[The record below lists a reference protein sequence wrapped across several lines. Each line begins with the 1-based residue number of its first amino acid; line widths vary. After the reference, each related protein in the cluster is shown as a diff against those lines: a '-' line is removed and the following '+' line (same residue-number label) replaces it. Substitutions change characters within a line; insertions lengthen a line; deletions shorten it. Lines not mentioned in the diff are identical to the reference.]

1 MKEKSLNTRYINT
14 KEEISRSKK
23 NHRST
28 NSILT
33 VISNSSNN
41 STSSSL
47 DAVVL
52 ENKAINSCTTIF
64 RLHSMDNY

>member
-1 MKEKSLNTRYINT
+1 MKEKSLDTRYINT

-23 NHRST
+23 NQRST
-28 NSILT
+28 NSTL
-33 VISNSSNN
+33 ISNSSNN

-52 ENKAINSCTTIF
+52 ENKVINSFTTIF
-64 RLHSMDNY
+64 RLHSMNNY

>member
-28 NSILT
+28 NSTL
-33 VISNSSNN
+33 ISNSSNN

-52 ENKAINSCTTIF
+52 ENKTINSFTTIF
-64 RLHSMDNY
+64 RLHSMNNY

>member
-28 NSILT
+28 NSTL
-33 VISNSSNN
+33 ISNSSNN

-47 DAVVL
+47 DAVIL
-52 ENKAINSCTTIF
+52 ENKTINSFTTIF
-64 RLHSMDNY
+64 RLHSMNNY

>member
-1 MKEKSLNTRYINT
+1 MKEKNLNNRYINT
-14 KEEISRSKK
+14 KEEIPRSEK

-28 NSILT
+28 NSTLI
-33 VISNSSNN
+33 VISGSSNN

-52 ENKAINSCTTIF
+52 ENKAINSFTTIF